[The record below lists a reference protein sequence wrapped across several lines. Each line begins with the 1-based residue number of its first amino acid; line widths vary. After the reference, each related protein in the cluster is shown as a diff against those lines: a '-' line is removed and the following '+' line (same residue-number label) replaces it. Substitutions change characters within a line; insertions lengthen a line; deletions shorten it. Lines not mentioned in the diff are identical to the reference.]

1 MASACW
7 WSNEESCEIEVTM
20 PETLSST
27 AEFTVGRTVNLVVFV
42 ILLLM
47 KLSLTLPAMKESVGN
62 EEKDEEK
69 VKWRLLLG

>member
-27 AEFTVGRTVNLVVFV
+27 AEFAVGRTVNLVVFV

-62 EEKDEEK
+62 EEKTK
-69 VKWRLLLG
+69 KK